1 MCQTVVGAPLP
12 PPTQNLCLHRCIDVS
27 GQAIPVLDTAK
38 KIADIRLSKNAPKKF
53 PDYLRYTTA
62 GVSENEDYQ
71 ITIGT
76 DHCGRAK

>member
-1 MCQTVVGAPLP
+1 MSDGGGGPLPP

-27 GQAIPVLDTAK
+27 GQAIPVLDSAK

-62 GVSENEDYQ
+62 GVSENEDHQ
-71 ITIGT
+71 NPINT
-76 DHCGRAK
+76 DHYGRAK